1 MSVRRSALVLLG
13 VATLAFAACSS
24 TGSSAVPSVAI
35 PSVTVPNPASL
46 NPASITAGLQGFC
59 ADFASKVTAKWPNI
73 DASTAV
79 SLGPVMQEWAGKPEL
94 GTVKA
99 DIATIA
105 TWVTTQATAGS
116 AASPPAN
123 VTTAFDNVKTFA
135 ANNC

>member
-1 MSVRRSALVLLG
+1 MSVRRSALALLG
-13 VATLAFAACSS
+13 AVTLALAACSS

-73 DASTAV
+73 DAATAV
-79 SLGPVMQEWAGKPEL
+79 SLGPVMQEWANKPEL

-105 TWVTTQATAGS
+105 SWVTTQAAAGS